1 MGQTAAC
8 GCCFLIYL
16 LVGINR
22 KIFNIVVVVVECCGV
37 VGVYWLVLVGG
48 SGELVSLLLDVCWD
62 RIVGRGKVSH

>member
-1 MGQTAAC
+1 MQC
-8 GCCFLIYL
+8 
-16 LVGINR
+16 N
-22 KIFNIVVVVVECCGV
+22 GV